1 VGSVSEQID
10 RSDELREWY
19 GEDDP
24 DGAEL
29 LDAIKEWF
37 GRFIAVTDPDDLNIL
52 SLWTVHTH
60 LVVEL

>member
-1 VGSVSEQID
+1 MTDID
-10 RSDELREWY
+10 RSNEVRELY
-19 GEDDP
+19 ALDNP

-29 LDAIKEWF
+29 LDDIKEWF

-60 LVVEL
+60 LDQVC